1 MRYLFVILVALAAMG
16 CQPENYENTYCYWTV
31 ALDRVC
37 VERQPER
44 LNPVKVMKPE
54 RVDNYYLTADDM
66 AYLMRDHFE
75 RGGTHTEVVQLFID
89 TLEHYDRAP

>member
-1 MRYLFVILVALAAMG
+1 MRYLFVLLAGLVAVG

-37 VERQPER
+37 VERQAER
-44 LNPVKVMKPE
+44 LNPVLMLE
-54 RVDNYYLTADDM
+54 ADEIDRYYLTADDM
-66 AYLMRDHFE
+66 AYMMRDHFE
-75 RGGTHTEVVQLFID
+75 RGGTHTELVQLFID